1 MTRDEFR
8 QGVFARDGGRCVICG
23 STVDL
28 DAHHI
33 VERRLW
39 DDEGYHLDNGATLC
53 GIHHIQAEQTALS
66 CEEIRQ
72 AAGIVKVVLP
82 NTFDRDEIY
91 DKWGNVILP
100 DGRRVKGELFWDDSV
115 QKILAG
121 VMSLFSDLVKYPKI
135 YHLPWS
141 ESVDEKTDRL
151 LTPAQVA
158 AFAGKRVIVSEK
170 LDGENTSCY
179 RNYIH
184 ARSLDGRSHPSRGWV
199 KADHAKWGYDIPE
212 HWRVCGENLTA
223 EHSIRYETLP
233 TFFLMFG
240 IYNERNECL
249 AWDDAVIY
257 SHLLGLTMV
266 PVLYDGI
273 FDEGKVRACYTGKS
287 VYGPTQEGYVIRLAD
302 KIPWAEHRTSFGKFV
317 RKNHVQT
324 AQNWMNRPMKM
335 NGRAVSPV
343 GC

>member
-8 QGVFARDGGRCVICG
+8 HGVFDRDGGHCVVCG
-23 STVDL
+23 STTNL

-33 VERRLW
+33 IERRLW

-53 GIHHIQAEQTALS
+53 EAHHIEAEQTTLS
-66 CEEIRQ
+66 CDELRK
-72 AAGIVKVVLP
+72 AARILKVVLP
-82 NTFDRDEIY
+82 NTFDKDENY

-100 DGRRVKGELFWDDSV
+100 DGRRVKGELFWDESV
-115 QKILAG
+115 QKILAS
-121 VMSLFSDLVKYPKI
+121 VLHLFSDLVKFPKI

-151 LTPAQVA
+151 LTDAQVA
-158 AFAGKRVIVSEK
+158 AFEGKRVIVSEK

-179 RNYIH
+179 KNYIH

-199 KADHAKWGYDIPE
+199 KAYHAKWGYDIPE

-223 EHSIRYETLP
+223 KHSIRYETLP
-233 TFFLMFG
+233 TYFLMFG

-249 AWDDAVIY
+249 SWDDTITY
-257 SHLLGLTMV
+257 GGLLGLTTV
-266 PVLYDGI
+266 PVLYDGV
-273 FDEGKVRACYTGKS
+273 FDEKWVMACYTGQS

-302 KIPWAEHRTSFGKFV
+302 KIQWANHRTSFGKFV

-324 AQNWMNRPMKM
+324 AHNWMNRAIEM
-335 NGRAVSPV
+335 NGLAE
-343 GC
+343 